1 MSPFRIFAMAVCTA
15 DSCQVNSLIA
25 TKHPKNHDDHDK
37 NAALAKV
44 TIQKAFKAKQLSEIA
59 EENSHHMV
67 PCYWMHPYQQNYLT

>member
-44 TIQKAFKAKQLSEIA
+44 TIQKAFKVQSNCQKLPQRTATTWCQATECIPISRTI
-59 EENSHHMV
+59 
-67 PCYWMHPYQQNYLT
+67 